1 MKEAMIDNKKRLGKD
16 RTRTHYNNKFRSLS
30 LKKICVCRF
39 QGKKCFTNQDHSK
52 SVILPKKKQYL
63 IHYQLPTSHSSEK

>member
-1 MKEAMIDNKKRLGKD
+1 MKVKSCYNEKKKAWFMKEAMIDNKKGLGKD

-39 QGKKCFTNQDHSK
+39 
-52 SVILPKKKQYL
+52 
-63 IHYQLPTSHSSEK
+63 